1 MRMCLRLLIWVSS
14 GLRNRRVD
22 LIRAKFLTCWMWI
35 NSLAED
41 ASSAKVL
48 GKNGEYY
55 GVGLW
60 ILFAFINHSCDL
72 KCEALVC
79 GGRDHIPLPGCAL
92 AMKQAQGYEAV
103 VSAARVPK
111 AAAFVAE
118 LKRSGGGAVESE
130 SNLSVY
136 RRIPPVLG
144 DHERSHQLIALT
156 QILAFG
162 YSFLDINIAPAT
174 SSAKFSL
181 VFFWV
186 YFLIQWLNGKQG
198 FPHWHLLHQTCLLQ
212 NFSPRE

>member
-1 MRMCLRLLIWVSS
+1 MGFAESFRNWQSNIGAVGIRKSEISGHGLFGTKNIDAGTIVLVTKAIATERRLYV
-14 GLRNRRVD
+14 
-22 LIRAKFLTCWMWI
+22 
-35 NSLAED
+35 
-41 ASSAKVL
+41 
-48 GKNGEYY
+48 
-55 GVGLW
+55 
-60 ILFAFINHSCDL
+60 
-72 KCEALVC
+72 

-181 VFFWV
+181 VTKSF
-186 YFLIQWLNGKQG
+186 
-198 FPHWHLLHQTCLLQ
+198 
-212 NFSPRE
+212 

>member
-1 MRMCLRLLIWVSS
+1 M
-14 GLRNRRVD
+14 
-22 LIRAKFLTCWMWI
+22 
-35 NSLAED
+35 
-41 ASSAKVL
+41 
-48 GKNGEYY
+48 
-55 GVGLW
+55 GLW

-162 YSFLDINIAPAT
+162 YSFLDINIALAT
-174 SSAKFSL
+174 SSAKFSI
-181 VFFWV
+181 VF
-186 YFLIQWLNGKQG
+186 LGILSNPMAQWQARISTLAPVASNMLAPKLFTKRINDQRNKEKRKNYNQQKA
-198 FPHWHLLHQTCLLQ
+198 FD
-212 NFSPRE
+212 